1 MIVPSAL
8 DNSIVYLKGVG
19 EKRAKLFEKLGIR
32 TVRDLI
38 YHLPR
43 RYIDLSAPLPI
54 AETVLDQ
61 PNVVEVTV
69 VSKERPAMIRK
80 GMTIYRLLVT
90 DGSDDMSVTIFNSQY
105 AFDMLREGESYILYG
120 KVTGSF
126 IRREMSSPEIRRSGS
141 ADRIEPVYPLT
152 AGLTQNTVRNCVKN
166 ALAKMLPADVEFIP
180 ADILDSASMMSEAEA
195 LRLVHFPENVN
206 DVTHAR
212 RRLAFDELLTLRL
225 GMLSLREFN
234 RRSTTFEMK
243 KTDMLPFFEALP
255 FQLTGAQRRAIE
267 ECTADMQKSVP
278 MNRLI
283 LGDVGSGK
291 TAVAAACIY
300 FAAKNGAQS
309 VLMAPTEILASQHY
323 DSLRGFLEP
332 LGLKIV
338 LLVGS
343 MTKKQKAEVCKAIKS
358 GAADVIVG
366 THAVFQEGVEYG
378 QLGLVVTDEQ
388 HRFGVE
394 QRSALANKGQN
405 PHRIVMSA
413 TPIPRTLAL
422 MIYGELDISV
432 LDELPAG
439 RKQIKTYAVTGKL
452 RSRACGYVRE
462 KLSEGG
468 QAYIVCPAVEEGEDI
483 FNVTDYA
490 KELEKGEFKGCRI
503 GVLHGKLPS
512 AKKEEVMRKFKDGEL
527 DILVCTTVVEVG
539 VDVPNA
545 SVMMIENADRF
556 GLSQLHQ
563 LRGRVGRG
571 ERESCCILIT
581 DNASEETRKRMKV
594 LGSTSSGFEIS
605 EADLEMRGPGDFFG
619 SAQHGLPP
627 IRIADL
633 AADSE
638 LIALAQDVADHITDT
653 GRITLPGCE
662 PIRKRV
668 NELFGQGIQM
678 N

>member
-1 MIVPSAL
+1 MSSASAL
-8 DNSIVYLKGVG
+8 DNSIVYLRGVG
-19 EKRAKLFEKLGIR
+19 EKRAKLFEKLGVK

-43 RYIDLSAPLPI
+43 RYVDLSAPVSI
-54 AETVLDQ
+54 AEAVLDM

-80 GMTIYRLLVT
+80 GMTIYKVLVT
-90 DGSDDMSVTIFNSQY
+90 DGSDDMTVTIFNSSY
-105 AFDMLREGESYILYG
+105 VYDMLRVGEEYILFG
-120 KVTGSF
+120 KITGNF
-126 IRREMSSPEIRRSGS
+126 TRREMSSPEIRLKSK
-141 ADRIEPVYPLT
+141 ADIIEPVYPLT
-152 AGLTQNTVRNCVKN
+152 AGLTQNMMRICMKS
-166 ALAKMLPADVEFIP
+166 ALAKMQPKDVEFLP
-180 ADILDSASMMSEAEA
+180 QDIVDSASVLSEAEA
-195 LRLVHFPENVN
+195 LKLIHFPETPN
-206 DVTHAR
+206 DVTEAR
-212 RRLAFDELLTLRL
+212 RRLAFGELLTLRL

-234 RRSTTFEMK
+234 RKSTTFAMK
-243 KTDMLPFFEALP
+243 KADMEPFYRALP
-255 FQLTGAQRRAIE
+255 FKLTGAQSRAIS
-267 ECTADMQKSVP
+267 ECMADMCKSIP

-323 DSLRGFLEP
+323 ASLKGFLEP
-332 LGLKIV
+332 LGIKIALLK
-338 LLVGS
+338 GS
-343 MTKKQKAEVCKAIKS
+343 MKKKEKTEAYAGIAS
-358 GAADVIVG
+358 GETEVIVG
-366 THAVFQEGVEYG
+366 THAVIQEGVEYRR
-378 QLGLVVTDEQ
+378 LGLVITDEQ

-394 QRSALANKGQN
+394 QRTALAKKGEN
-405 PHRIVMSA
+405 PHRLVMSA

-452 RSRACGYVRE
+452 RARACGYVRE
-462 KLSEGG
+462 KIDEGG
-468 QAYIVCPAVEEGEDI
+468 QAYIVCPAVEEGEDV

-490 KELEKGEFKGCRI
+490 KELEKGEFKGYRI
-503 GVLHGKLPS
+503 GVLHGRLPA
-512 AKKEEVMRKFKDGEL
+512 AKKDEVMAKFKNGEL

-545 SVMMIENADRF
+545 SVMMVENADRF

-581 DNASEETRKRMKV
+581 DSASEETRKRLRV
-594 LGSTSSGFEIS
+594 LSSTSSGFDIS
-605 EADLEMRGPGDFFG
+605 EADLEIRGPGDFFG

-627 IRIADL
+627 VKIADL
-633 AADSE
+633 AADRE
-638 LIALAQDVADHITDT
+638 LIALAQDIADNITDT

-662 PIRKRV
+662 PLRKRV
-668 NELFGQGIQM
+668 EALFDSGVRM